1 MPTKIILNSLLRK
14 SSFSL
19 RVGGAGEGGGVGLSN
34 RAARTEWGV
43 VVAVEEVD
51 GSGVP
56 WMLLF
61 RLGGTVVR
69 MGVLAGRVPL
79 SVGRGEL
86 LMGSSSFL
94 LEVEA

>member
-51 GSGVP
+51 GSAVI
-56 WMLLF
+56 
-61 RLGGTVVR
+61 
-69 MGVLAGRVPL
+69 
-79 SVGRGEL
+79 
-86 LMGSSSFL
+86 
-94 LEVEA
+94 